1 MQAEYE
7 YLLANF
13 AALQSQQSNLDQS
26 KRRENEKFGNEFKKF
41 KQWMV
46 ANRASLVESAR
57 MACALMETNQE
68 TLTSSGVFSSKV
80 FLVDVITSWACA
92 WGEHLSSSYD
102 ARGHFLVLQLQSL
115 KRRIIDFLHS
125 MATVV
130 NVFTIE
136 DVEKEIVYLKF
147 PPRFSPLN
155 VVRSTEVFQWAP
167 EGTGSFREMLVK
179 LTSENEAHQLRHE
192 NSKAMLEE
200 LERQLQTAKAE
211 ISKLQHSALK
221 SDNTMHANS
230 VSN

>member
-1 MQAEYE
+1 
-7 YLLANF
+7 
-13 AALQSQQSNLDQS
+13 
-26 KRRENEKFGNEFKKF
+26 
-41 KQWMV
+41 
-46 ANRASLVESAR
+46 

-155 VVRSTEVFQWAP
+155 VVRSTEVF
-167 EGTGSFREMLVK
+167 
-179 LTSENEAHQLRHE
+179 
-192 NSKAMLEE
+192 
-200 LERQLQTAKAE
+200 
-211 ISKLQHSALK
+211 
-221 SDNTMHANS
+221 
-230 VSN
+230 